1 VSPLNELIQ
10 RFLDDRRELSSDE
23 LDALIAG
30 LRAEPARAVELREQ
44 LLVDD
49 LVAQKLTLD
58 RRNFLAQVEQR
69 IADFEQAESEIDQQV
84 AELHSL
90 ASAPVTPAAGPSAAS
105 NWLKAALGLALV
117 ALVAGFFVLPRFL
130 PQRAHVVA
138 KVIQVGGP
146 VATVRAEERTS
157 LAADQSLYAGQQ
169 IESPPGGWLS
179 LEYPDQTKLRIAEG
193 TLVTL
198 DEEPGT
204 GAKRVHLAR
213 GELWADVTRQSGGPM
228 QFLTPHA
235 IATVLGT
242 QLRLTVSGDDTL
254 LFVEEG
260 KVRLGHRG
268 NAEPI
273 DVAASESGLAT
284 SDSLDL
290 QTVEWPAATEGL
302 AFVFDPFVHRI
313 PQTRNP
319 ISGNWL
325 SSPLE
330 VVGSVA
336 VNELNDMYEL
346 SGGHFL
352 APREGEDIV
361 QVSRESREFALEL
374 VFSPSPAG
382 QSGRARIVGIES
394 DDGSHCFELS
404 QVNDGQAN
412 EGQASDGFVWEL
424 RTDAGPPPA
433 PLRFGLDRPGNS
445 PGMIHLT
452 ISYREGNLA
461 IFQNSRLIASR
472 DDWHGSLANWQLGPL
487 VIGADSRG
495 HQTWQGSIESLAIY
509 HRWLDSD
516 EVARNV
522 QNYRILSGRVP

>member
-1 VSPLNELIQ
+1 MSPLDVLIH
-10 RFLDDRRELSSDE
+10 RFLDDQRELSLDD
-23 LDALIAG
+23 LDALIEG

-69 IADFEQAESEIDQQV
+69 IADFERAEDEIDQQV

-90 ASAPVTPAAGPSAAS
+90 ASAPVAPAAGSS
-105 NWLKAALGLALV
+105 GVSTWLKGALALS
-117 ALVAGFFVLPRFL
+117 LVAAIAGLFIWPQFR

-146 VATVRAEERTS
+146 VATVRSEDRTS
-157 LAADQSLYAGQQ
+157 LAMDQALYVGQQ
-169 IESPPGGWLS
+169 IESPPGGSLS
-179 LEYPDQTKLRIAEG
+179 LAYADQTELRIGEG

-198 DEEPGT
+198 DEQPGT
-204 GAKRVHLAR
+204 GAKRVHLAH
-213 GELWADVTRQSGGPM
+213 GELWADVARQSNGPM

-242 QLRLTVSGDDTL
+242 QLRLTVTGDETL
-254 LFVEEG
+254 LKVEEG
-260 KVRLGHRG
+260 KVRLDHLGD
-268 NAEPI
+268 ATPI

-284 SDSLDL
+284 PDSLDL
-290 QTVEWPAATEGL
+290 RKVEWPSVTEGL

-325 SSPLE
+325 SAPLE
-330 VVGSVA
+330 TVGSAV
-336 VNELNDMYEL
+336 VNELNDIYEL

-352 APREGEDIV
+352 APREGQDIV
-361 QVSRESREFALEL
+361 KVSRESREFALEIVL
-374 VFSPSPAG
+374 SPSPVLQPG
-382 QSGRARIVGIES
+382 LARVVGLDG
-394 DDGSHCFELS
+394 DDGSNCFALS
-404 QVNDGQAN
+404 QENDGFA
-412 EGQASDGFVWEL
+412 WEL
-424 RTDAGPPPA
+424 RTDTAPPPA
-433 PLRFGLDRPGNS
+433 PQRFGLDRPKNS
-445 PGMIHLT
+445 ADLIHLT
-452 ISYREGNLA
+452 ISYRDGRLA
-461 IFQNSRLIASR
+461 IFQNARLITSR
-472 DDWHGSLANWQLGPL
+472 DDWHGSLAAWQEGPL

-495 HQTWQGSIESLAIY
+495 LNAWRGSVESLAIY
-509 HRWLDSD
+509 HRCLDSA

-522 QNYRILSGRVP
+522 QNYQILSGSSP